1 MISYVLSPSHMMPSG
16 QSVMVCICP
25 RLPPF
30 YQSVLPATNTQPV
43 ENQGF
48 THLYTT
54 QSELPNSTSDQALLQ
69 KTELPFTA
77 TPVPVL
83 ADPTAPAATTKP
95 FNHGPLH
102 PRLCGG
108 GVSLSPSIPLSP
120 LYVPSAG
127 ERGHEKKTSE
137 EIYFCL
143 SYFIPSESA
152 SDTGHGKDTCSA
164 PLSWEL
170 RDRRGRGEGEE
181 RKGGEERRGKKM
193 Q

>member
-1 MISYVLSPSHMMPSG
+1 MRPHYVVYKEKSRVISYVLSPSHMMPSG

-108 GVSLSPSIPLSP
+108 GLSIPLYPP
-120 LYVPSAG
+120 LPPVCAQCG
-127 ERGHEKKTSE
+127 RER
-137 EIYFCL
+137 
-143 SYFIPSESA
+143 P
-152 SDTGHGKDTCSA
+152 
-164 PLSWEL
+164 
-170 RDRRGRGEGEE
+170 
-181 RKGGEERRGKKM
+181 
-193 Q
+193 